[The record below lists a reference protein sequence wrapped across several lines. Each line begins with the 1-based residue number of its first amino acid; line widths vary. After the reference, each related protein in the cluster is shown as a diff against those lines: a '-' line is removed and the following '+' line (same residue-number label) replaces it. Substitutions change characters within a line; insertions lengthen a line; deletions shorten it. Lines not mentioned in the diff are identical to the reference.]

1 MPKKSKDVQTERAN
15 GSRPGVKKMPAKKA
29 PTKSVRAAKKTPAK
43 PGLEAKPAPPTDE
56 QIRLRAYFIAQ
67 RRAQK
72 SIAGDHNSDWL
83 EARRQLFEEAGLPL
97 L

>member
-1 MPKKSKDVQTERAN
+1 VPKKSKDVQTESAN
-15 GSRPGVKKMPAKKA
+15 GSRPRVKKA
-29 PTKSVRAAKKTPAK
+29 PPKKAPSKNVRARKKTPAK
-43 PGLEAKPAPPTDE
+43 PRLDAKPAPPTDE
-56 QIRLRAYFIAQ
+56 QIRLRAYFIGQ
-67 RRAQK
+67 QRAQK